1 VMTALVSTAKNAG
14 HTAAQVLAKI
24 ASIELPLKA
33 WPELLPALMANV
45 GTAARQATLEALGF
59 MCEDLGGLPD
69 CLEQGEVDQVL
80 TAVVQG
86 IRKEEPDPEVRPR
99 HLPF

>member
-1 VMTALVSTAKNAG
+1 MCSSVQGGWCQLELEVG
-14 HTAAQVLAKI
+14 R
-24 ASIELPLKA
+24 SIE
-33 WPELLPALMANV
+33 
-45 GTAARQATLEALGF
+45 T